1 MTAVALA
8 ALHLLALVAG
18 VAVLVLRAKAL
29 AAVERPE
36 QLKRVFLWDNLYAL
50 VALFWLGSGA
60 FRAFGGF
67 EKGTDYY
74 LGNHV
79 FWAKMAF
86 LLLLLGAE
94 SVPLVAFVKART
106 RLRRGEAVSLDN
118 RALLLRLH
126 WVQLAAIFGMVLMAV
141 LLARGVGGPSSA
153 SISSAAEGGAAERE
167 ALVAQ
172 GEAVYRARCQVCHQ
186 ADGRGA
192 EGKLAADFVGDRSR
206 LAKSDAALSHSIEN
220 GIPKTAMI
228 GFSAQLRQ
236 QEIRAV
242 IAYLRARFSK

>member
-1 MTAVALA
+1 MLSVALA
-8 ALHLLALVAG
+8 ALHLLSLVAG

-36 QLKRVFLWDNLYAL
+36 QLKSVFFWDNLYAL

-79 FWAKMAF
+79 FWTKM
-86 LLLLLGAE
+86 LLLLVLLAAE
-94 SVPLVAFVKART
+94 SVPLVAFVKARI
-106 RLRRGEAVSLDN
+106 RLGRGEAVSLAN
-118 RALLLRLH
+118 KALLIRLH
-126 WVQLAAIFGMVLMAV
+126 WVELAAIFGMVLMAA
-141 LLARGVGGPSSA
+141 LMARGVGGRSGA
-153 SISSAAEGGAAERE
+153 AAAEAAPQRE

-172 GEAVYRARCQVCHQ
+172 GEAVYRVRCVLCHQ

-192 EGKLAADFVGDRSR
+192 EGKLAADFVGDRTR
-206 LAKSDAALSHSIEN
+206 LAKSDEALAHSIEN
-220 GIPKTAMI
+220 GVPKTAMI
-228 GFSAQLRQ
+228 GFGGQLSD

-242 IAYLRARFSK
+242 IAYLRAHFSK

>member
-1 MTAVALA
+1 MFTVVLA

-18 VAVLVLRAKAL
+18 VTVLVLRAKAL

-36 QLKRVFLWDNLYAL
+36 QLKRVFFWDNLYAL

-79 FWAKMAF
+79 FWTKM
-86 LLLLLGAE
+86 LLLLVLLGAE
-94 SVPLVAFVKART
+94 SVALVSFVKARI
-106 RLRRGEAVSLDN
+106 RLARGDSVSLAN
-118 RALLLRLH
+118 KARLIRLH
-126 WVQLAAIFGMVLMAV
+126 WVELAAIFGMVLMAV
-141 LLARGVGGPSSA
+141 LMARGVGGR
-153 SISSAAEGGAAERE
+153 SSAAVAGAAAGGAGERE

-172 GEAVYRARCQVCHQ
+172 GEAVYRVRCLACHQ

-192 EGKLAADFVGDRSR
+192 EGKLAADFVADRSR
-206 LAKSDAALSHSIEN
+206 LAKSDSALAHSIEN
-220 GIPKTAMI
+220 GVPRTAMI
-228 GFSAQLRQ
+228 GFGAQLSERD
-236 QEIRAV
+236 IDAV
-242 IAYLRARFSK
+242 IAYLRERFSK

>member
-1 MTAVALA
+1 MLPVVLA
-8 ALHLLALVAG
+8 AVHLLALVAG
-18 VAVLVLRAKAL
+18 VSVLVLRAKAL

-36 QLKRVFLWDNLYAL
+36 QLKRVFFWDNLYAL

-79 FWAKMAF
+79 FWTKM
-86 LLLLLGAE
+86 LLLLVLLSAE
-94 SVPLVAFVKART
+94 SVALVAFVKARI
-106 RLRRGEAVSLDN
+106 RLARGDSVSLAKK
-118 RALLLRLH
+118 ALLIRLH
-126 WVQLAAIFGMVLMAV
+126 WVELGAIFGMVLMAV
-141 LLARGVGGPSSA
+141 LMARGVGGRPSA
-153 SISSAAEGGAAERE
+153 GAAGAAAGGAVERE

-172 GEAVYRARCQVCHQ
+172 GEAVYRVRCLVCHQ

-206 LAKSDAALSHSIEN
+206 LAKSDAALAHSIEN
-220 GIPKTAMI
+220 GVPKTAMI
-228 GFSAQLRQ
+228 GFGAQLSE

-242 IAYLRARFSK
+242 IAYLRARFSQ